1 MAHTNAVQEM
11 PVTKQQQGFG
21 VVTSERSAELAAI
34 AVAAAA
40 KAEVESAYIMALKQP
55 RHEDEAR
62 AKIVRTCLNPTF
74 AGKAKFRK
82 PVGKV
87 KDERTGQWNQNY
99 AVGPSIRFAE
109 EALRHW
115 GNVLVQ
121 QTALYDDEHK
131 RIVKVAVKDLQ
142 SNLTY
147 SQEITLDKQ
156 VERRD
161 GRGRQVLGERKNT
174 DGYVVYI
181 LKATEDELA
190 VKQAAQVSKAIRN
203 SGLRL
208 VPDYIVE
215 EAMEQINAT
224 ITSKVKQ
231 DPDAERRKLVDA
243 FFALGIKASE
253 LEAYLGHPLAQC
265 STDDL
270 IELTEMCNSIRD
282 GHASWG
288 EFMQAAKE
296 DDGKAMEQDSAKLA
310 DAKAKMAAAAP
321 AQPAAPPLTATPKA
335 PSPARQ
341 ARAAAPQAAPA
352 HVDVQPP
359 SEPVQTSMD
368 EPDMPQQPAPNEI
381 DDVRWREI
389 IKHLESN
396 RELTSI
402 AKRVKDDM
410 SILNIGLLKGPDRR
424 AFTLTVQDAVRRV
437 NEKRSPNVKLDMP
450 TFVEDVR

>member
-40 KAEVESAYIMALKQP
+40 KAEVESAYVMALKQP

-121 QTALYDDEHK
+121 QTALYDDDHK

-181 LKATEDELA
+181 VKATEDELA

-243 FFALGIKASE
+243 FFALGIKASD
-253 LEAYLGHPLAQC
+253 LEAYLGHPLAQS
-265 STDDL
+265 STDEL

-282 GHASWG
+282 GHASWS
-288 EFMQAAKE
+288 EFIAAAKE

-321 AQPAAPPLTATPKA
+321 PLTATPKA

-352 HVDVQPP
+352 TVDVQVP

-368 EPDMPQQPAPNEI
+368 ATVQDNPLPVV
-381 DDVRWREI
+381 DDVLWRAVLT
-389 IKHLESN
+389 HLEADPD
-396 RELTSI
+396 LMAI
-402 AKRVKDDM
+402 AKRVKEDM
-410 SILNIGLLKGPDRR
+410 HLSKIGPLRGDDRR
-424 AFTLTVQDAVRRV
+424 AFILSVQDAVRRA
-437 NEKRSPNVKLDMP
+437 KLTMP
-450 TFVEDVR
+450 VFVEDMR

>member
-40 KAEVESAYIMALKQP
+40 KAEVESAYVMALKQP

-121 QTALYDDEHK
+121 QTALYDDDHK

-181 LKATEDELA
+181 VKATEDELA

-243 FFALGIKASE
+243 FYSLGIKASD
-253 LEAYLGHPLAQC
+253 LEAYLGHPLAQS
-265 STDDL
+265 STDEL

-321 AQPAAPPLTATPKA
+321 PLTATPKA

-352 HVDVQPP
+352 TVDVRPP
-359 SEPVQTSMD
+359 SDPVQTSMD
-368 EPDMPQQPAPNEI
+368 APSQDNPLPVV
-381 DDVRWREI
+381 DDVLWRAVLT
-389 IKHLESN
+389 HLEADPD
-396 RELTSI
+396 LMAI
-402 AKRVKDDM
+402 AKRVKEDM
-410 SILNIGLLKGPDRR
+410 HLSKIGTLKGDDRR
-424 AFTLTVQDAVRRV
+424 SFVLSVQDAVRRA
-437 NEKRSPNVKLDMP
+437 KLTMP
-450 TFVEDVR
+450 VFVEDVR

>member
-40 KAEVESAYIMALKQP
+40 KAEVESAYVMALKQP

-121 QTALYDDEHK
+121 QTALYDDDHK

-181 LKATEDELA
+181 VKATEDELA

-243 FFALGIKASE
+243 FFALGIKASD
-253 LEAYLGHPLAQC
+253 LEAYLGHPLAQS
-265 STDDL
+265 STDEL

-282 GHASWG
+282 GHASWS
-288 EFMQAAKE
+288 EFIAAAKE

-321 AQPAAPPLTATPKA
+321 PLTATPKA

-352 HVDVQPP
+352 TVDVQVP

-368 EPDMPQQPAPNEI
+368 ATVQDNPLPVV
-381 DDVRWREI
+381 DDVLWRAVLT
-389 IKHLESN
+389 HLEADPD
-396 RELTSI
+396 LMAI
-402 AKRVKDDM
+402 AKRVKEDM
-410 SILNIGLLKGPDRR
+410 HLSKIGTLRGDDRR
-424 AFTLTVQDAVRRV
+424 AFILSVQDAVRRA
-437 NEKRSPNVKLDMP
+437 KLTMP
-450 TFVEDVR
+450 VFVEDMR

>member
-40 KAEVESAYIMALKQP
+40 KAEVESAYVMALKQP

-121 QTALYDDEHK
+121 QTALYDDDHK

-181 LKATEDELA
+181 VKATEDELA

-243 FFALGIKASE
+243 FFALGIKASD
-253 LEAYLGHPLAQC
+253 LEAYLGHPLAQS
-265 STDDL
+265 STDEL

-321 AQPAAPPLTATPKA
+321 PLTATPKA

-352 HVDVQPP
+352 TVDVQAP

-368 EPDMPQQPAPNEI
+368 ATVQDNPLPVV
-381 DDVRWREI
+381 DDVLWRAVLT
-389 IKHLESN
+389 HLEADPD
-396 RELTSI
+396 LMAI
-402 AKRVKDDM
+402 ARRVKEDM
-410 SILNIGLLKGPDRR
+410 HLSKIGTLKGDDRR
-424 AFTLTVQDAVRRV
+424 SFVLSVQDAVRRA
-437 NEKRSPNVKLDMP
+437 KLTMP
-450 TFVEDVR
+450 VFVEDVR